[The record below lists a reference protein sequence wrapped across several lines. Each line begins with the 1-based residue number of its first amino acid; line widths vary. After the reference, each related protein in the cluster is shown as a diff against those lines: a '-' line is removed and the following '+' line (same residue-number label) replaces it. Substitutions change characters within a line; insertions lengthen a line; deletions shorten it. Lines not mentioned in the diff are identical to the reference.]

1 MVIKR
6 GEWKLKPRQMGV
18 ALQNI
23 EADKF
28 GTALFE
34 KEVGS
39 EQYFEFEV
47 KAIEYIRENHEVWV
61 VDNNNGVTEHTP
73 QELRSETAAGV
84 PYRVTDVAPLP
95 VTMGSKGKTHV
106 TITVTTS
113 ANATIIAPSGTTK
126 KIRVH
131 WYSYS
136 NGHTAKARIGMRFGD
151 SGDIK
156 HRHTLAPDGGN
167 INANL
172 VDANFEGAAGETLYA
187 KADADYSGGVDV
199 NVCYSEVE

>member
-6 GEWKLKPRQMGV
+6 GEYKLKPRQMGV
-18 ALQNI
+18 ALKNI
-23 EADKF
+23 PEGEF
-28 GTALFE
+28 GTGLFE
-34 KEVGS
+34 KEPGS
-39 EQYFEFEV
+39 GMYYEFEI
-47 KAIEYIRENHEVWV
+47 KAIEYVREHHEIWI
-61 VDNNNGVTEHTP
+61 VDSNNGVTEHTP
-73 QELRSETAAGV
+73 QEIRSETAAGV
-84 PYRVTDVAPLP
+84 PYRVTDTAPLP
-95 VTMGSKGKTHV
+95 VTMGSKGKIHKSINV
-106 TITVTTS
+106 TGS
-113 ANATIIAPSGTTK
+113 DNAEIIAPTDETK

-167 INANL
+167 ISANL

-187 KADADYSGGVDV
+187 KADAAYSGGIDV
-199 NVCYSEVE
+199 NVCYSEV